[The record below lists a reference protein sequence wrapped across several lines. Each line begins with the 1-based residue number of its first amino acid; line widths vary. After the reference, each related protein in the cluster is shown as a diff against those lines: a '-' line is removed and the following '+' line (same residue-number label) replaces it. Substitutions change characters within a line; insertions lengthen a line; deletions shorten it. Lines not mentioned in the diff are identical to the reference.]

1 MTSQSGLQVSGFFAM
16 PVTGGLMAYARIYN
30 KQEWQ
35 PSPNW
40 QPRKSV
46 GTVQTVQ
53 KIQISTPAVIDKQ
66 MQLFD
71 HKAAYQLNNIKQMV
85 KSILDNYKCNAD
97 FESKWSGALKRTWRI

>member
-1 MTSQSGLQVSGFFAM
+1 MRNVPPVEKTSVPCRGNAMTSQSGLQVSGFFAM

-46 GTVQTVQ
+46 GTVQTN
-53 KIQISTPAVIDKQ
+53 KYPRSD
-66 MQLFD
+66 
-71 HKAAYQLNNIKQMV
+71 
-85 KSILDNYKCNAD
+85 
-97 FESKWSGALKRTWRI
+97 